1 MYFLF
6 PPIPNSRL
14 ERDSGSWNLE
24 EEEVQR
30 RRNIFWECC
39 TWDCWAVSATVAIAF
54 EWLMRLLQSILYG
67 RPPVLDLAH
76 SDCRFPR
83 DLEPHVLPSGKSE
96 LGCENFLYV
105 FLESIVFRS
114 LTPFFHL
121 VHSWMFHYIA
131 ACLSISVQRTH
142 SVNRGSYPSFI
153 ELDKRIRSFPIPS
166 YLHSPVYGTERRD
179 WDTTPF
185 RAMRQYF
192 APCALES
199 SK

>member
-1 MYFLF
+1 MYFLSSL
-6 PPIPNSRL
+6 IPESRL

-54 EWLMRLLQSILYG
+54 EWLMGLLQCILYG

-96 LGCENFLYV
+96 LGCEHSLSV

-114 LTPFFHL
+114 LTPFFFSFSPFMDVSLHCSL
-121 VHSWMFHYIA
+121 PQ
-131 ACLSISVQRTH
+131 CISTTH
-142 SVNRGSYPSFI
+142 
-153 ELDKRIRSFPIPS
+153 
-166 YLHSPVYGTERRD
+166 
-179 WDTTPF
+179 PF
-185 RAMRQYF
+185 REPGELFIIYRTRQAYPF
-192 APCALES
+192 IPYTVPPSLSCIRD
-199 SK
+199 